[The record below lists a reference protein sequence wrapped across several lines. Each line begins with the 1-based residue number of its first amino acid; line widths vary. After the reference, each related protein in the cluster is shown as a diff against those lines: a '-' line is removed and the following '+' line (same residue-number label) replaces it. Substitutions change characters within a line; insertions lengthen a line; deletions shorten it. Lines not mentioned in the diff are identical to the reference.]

1 MTGRKFFAD
10 LLKFADS
17 NDKAQTIIS
26 QYEKGLLTY
35 TEAQRDIIELYT
47 NRIDGKDKPIK
58 EWYIKEYPDDELALE
73 IDDNITF
80 DEVYHAMKMGN
91 DFYDTIGVDDSIV
104 RERIFDEIAYILH
117 KPYDEIFHLWLE
129 TT

>member
-17 NDKAQTIIS
+17 NDKAQTVIR

-35 TEAQRDIIELYT
+35 TEAQRDIFELYT

-58 EWYIKEYPDDELALE
+58 EWYIKAYPDDELASE

-80 DEVYHAMKMGN
+80 EEVYHALKMGD
-91 DFYDTIGVDDSIV
+91 DFSETIGVDDDVI
-104 RERIFDEIAYILH
+104 RERIFEELSNLY
-117 KPYDEIFHLWLE
+117 KVSYDDIFTMWLQ
-129 TT
+129 TA